1 MTSLTMKTVNNV
13 LQEATKKKTR
23 GKNSRV
29 LSDDEVRQRCDRIL
43 DFCKKSKEEGG
54 YACHVSKGQ
63 MIAKVT
69 AILNTLA
76 TGEALACNKEMDKIV
91 KTQTTLSA
99 PSKA

>member
-13 LQEATKKKTR
+13 LREATKKKTR
-23 GKNSRV
+23 GKKSRE
-29 LSDDEVRQRCDRIL
+29 LSNDEVRQRCNKII
-43 DFCKKSKEEGG
+43 DFCTKSKEEGG

-91 KTQTTLSA
+91 KTQTT
-99 PSKA
+99 